1 MRGADNPNNKRR
13 KGRKTMAMT
22 ERLYLNNVLAI
33 ENLSNTMREETLERL
48 AKLNAKNEKR
58 KTTKTKVQKENE
70 PIANAIIEALANGEM
85 LSVELAS
92 AVGCSVNKVNGIAL
106 TLVNEGRLT
115 KAKVKVKGK
124 GEQTAYSLV
133 VTVED
138 NEDEVVD
145 EE

>member
-1 MRGADNPNNKRR
+1 
-13 KGRKTMAMT
+13 MAMN
-22 ERLYLNNVLAI
+22 ERTYLNNVLAI
-33 ENLSNTMREETLERL
+33 ADLSDEMREETLGRI
-48 AKLNAKNEKR
+48 AKIDAKNEKR
-58 KTTKTKVQKENE
+58 KSTKTKVQKENE

-85 LSVELAS
+85 LSVDLAS

-106 TLVNEGRLT
+106 TLVNEGRLA

-138 NEDEVVD
+138 EVAD